1 MAERMV
7 RVCIL
12 VHCVECGCNYGTM
25 VEMTKRGGAECRSCG
40 KSNVGKGHGEQWILT
55 RRS

>member
-12 VHCVECGCNYGTM
+12 VHCVECGCNYGTV

-40 KSNVGKGHGEQWILT
+40 KSNVGKGKGEQWILA